1 MEKMKADSWVSGFK
15 SKIGGACGGGRCGR
29 ADMIV
34 SGRCDVRRGTQR
46 NEPLMIPSGIRSCRQ
61 QRMRRRD
68 GTRKVRLWGLG
79 VCCSP

>member
-34 SGRCDVRRGTQR
+34 SGRCDVRRGEALKEM
-46 NEPLMIPSGIRSCRQ
+46 NL
-61 QRMRRRD
+61 
-68 GTRKVRLWGLG
+68 
-79 VCCSP
+79 